1 MQKGTF
7 HPMNLQDKYKPIKDM
22 SLQGSTNPITTLLTG
37 EPMELEY
44 QEDGKIIIKFVKSE
58 ENEADIFTKN
68 TTNVIFNNH
77 QKKLVWDKANV
88 ESELIQELDQSE
100 NQQEGC

>member
-1 MQKGTF
+1 MKERLSLTPGTPRF
-7 HPMNLQDKYKPIKDM
+7 ISRRLENPEDKV
-22 SLQGSTNPITTLLTG
+22 N
-37 EPMELEY
+37 

-77 QKKLVWDKANV
+77 QKKLVWDKTNV
-88 ESELIQELDQSE
+88 ENETNQGLDQK
-100 NQQEGC
+100 